1 MNRLILLSLIIF
13 STAITFAKGPV
24 KISGLV
30 TDQNNEPLE
39 FVTVKVQ
46 GKPLGTTSGLDG
58 RYTLSCPE
66 PTLSGLYFRA
76 SVSRN
81 PSANLS
87 TPRAK

>member
-66 PTLSGLYFRA
+66 TDTLRFVFSCIGFVESKRKLIDPSG
-76 SVSRN
+76 
-81 PSANLS
+81 
-87 TPRAK
+87 